1 MFTKSEIAELNV
13 KLSHRANKPVE
24 LSTAVVQE
32 LLEMS
37 ELSFAA
43 LLDRNLLGKESLPQ
57 IDNSGIAERGDLMSF
72 SPCYFNNN
80 RN

>member
-13 KLSHRANKPVE
+13 KLSHIANEPVE

-43 LLDRNLLGKESLPQ
+43 LLDRNLFGKATLPAF
-57 IDNSGIAERGDLMSF
+57 DNSGVAERGDLMSVN
-72 SPCYFNNN
+72 PCYFNNN